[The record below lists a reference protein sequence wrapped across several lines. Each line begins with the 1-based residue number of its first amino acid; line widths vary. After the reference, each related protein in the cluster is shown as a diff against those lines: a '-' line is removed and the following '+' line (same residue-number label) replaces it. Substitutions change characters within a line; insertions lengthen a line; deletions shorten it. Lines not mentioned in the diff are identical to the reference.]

1 METESTLGTKYE
13 ALFQHLD
20 ERQRRLVA
28 AADAEGL
35 GRGGASIVARAS
47 GLSRPTIHK
56 GLRELREAPL
66 PAGQVRRPGAGRKR
80 VEDAEP
86 ALLKRIEQLIDPAT
100 RGDPMSALRWTS
112 KSTRHLA
119 QVLNKEGY
127 DLSHETV
134 AHLLHGLG
142 YSLQANAK
150 MLEGAQHPDRN
161 EQFEYINTLSRRF
174 LRAGAP
180 VMATQGQT
188 RAGAGS

>member
-1 METESTLGTKYE
+1 M
-13 ALFQHLD
+13 
-20 ERQRRLVA
+20 
-28 AADAEGL
+28 
-35 GRGGASIVARAS
+35 VARAS

-80 VEDAEP
+80 VQDAEP
-86 ALLKRIEQLIDPAT
+86 ALLERIEQLIDPAT

-161 EQFEYINTLSRRF
+161 ERRCPADSCRLGVAVVLLAYAALLLRSTLVVDGFLPSATLSTHRSR
-174 LRAGAP
+174 
-180 VMATQGQT
+180 
-188 RAGAGS
+188 